1 MDFDCKK
8 CNKKYSSYQSFWNH
22 NKKFHS
28 NDLIK
33 TNHEQNVQCEK
44 CCKILSSRQSKWR
57 HMKICKVTNEIEPKI
72 INNNITNNGTINN
85 NTVIINNYNN
95 DNISYV
101 SDGFLKKI
109 FTHLLS
115 EDEHYL
121 PIPKLI
127 ENIKFN
133 PNHKENNNVKITS
146 LRSDIGFRYDDD
158 KWKAVDK
165 DDLLN
170 DLFKLGADMFVKYY
184 KDKQG
189 ILSDDMKE
197 CYEEFKKN
205 SKHELKEEIK
215 QKIQKIAYI
224 YTKNMEL
231 D

>member
-1 MDFDCKK
+1 MDFNCKK
-8 CNKKYSSYQSFWNH
+8 CNKKYSSYQSLWNH
-22 NKKFHS
+22 NKRFHK
-28 NDLIK
+28 NEIIE
-33 TNHEQNVQCEK
+33 TTHEKYNCDK
-44 CCKILSSRQSKWR
+44 CNKILSSRQSKWR
-57 HMKICKVTNEIEPKI
+57 HMKICKIIKEIEPKI

-85 NTVIINNYNN
+85 TVIINNYNN
-95 DNISYV
+95 DDVSYV
-101 SDGFLKKI
+101 SDKFLKKI
-109 FTHLLS
+109 FTHLLC
-115 EDEHYL
+115 EDEHQL

-146 LRSDIGFRYDDD
+146 LRSDIGFKYDDD

-189 ILSDDMKE
+189 ILSNDMKE

-205 SKHELKEEIK
+205 SKYELKEEIK

>member
-1 MDFDCKK
+1 MEFTCKK
-8 CNKKYSSYQSFWNH
+8 CNKKYASYQSFWNH

-28 NDLIK
+28 DEIIK
-33 TNHEQNVQCEK
+33 CSDDSYK
-44 CCKILSSRQSKWR
+44 CDRCNKILASRQSKWK
-57 HMKICKVTNEIEPKI
+57 HMKTSKVIKDIEPKI

-109 FTHLLS
+109 FSHLLS

-146 LRSDIGFRYDDD
+146 LRSDIGFKYDDD

-189 ILSDDMKE
+189 MLSDDMKE

-205 SKHELKEEIK
+205 SKYELKEEIK

>member
-1 MDFDCKK
+1 MEFTCKK
-8 CNKKYSSYQSFWNH
+8 CNKKYASYQSFWNH

-28 NDLIK
+28 DEIIK
-33 TNHEQNVQCEK
+33 CSDDSYK
-44 CCKILSSRQSKWR
+44 CDRCNKILASRQSKWR
-57 HMKICKVTNEIEPKI
+57 HMKTCKVIKDIEPKI
-72 INNNITNNGTINN
+72 INN

-109 FTHLLS
+109 FSHLLS

-146 LRSDIGFRYDDD
+146 LRSDIGFKYDDD

-189 ILSDDMKE
+189 MLSDDMKE

-205 SKHELKEEIK
+205 SKYELKEEIK